1 MKEADCRQRL
11 MRRETPREYESGW
24 VSGIPFY
31 RGFEIAERAE
41 RFEGRLTY
49 DTALE
54 IPLCFFNTG
63 LDAEAAVA
71 QIEHP
76 CDEGERP
83 DIAMNMFAPG
93 PRLAEIKREPCPVAA
108 EGVGPPY
115 HAHTSDAERQTV
127 LSRFTAP
134 SSD

>member
-1 MKEADCRQRL
+1 MCGK
-11 MRRETPREYESGW
+11 TPRENEGGW
-24 VSGIPFY
+24 IVCIPPC

-41 RFEGRLTY
+41 CLEGRLTY

-76 CDEGERP
+76 CDERERP
-83 DIAMNMFAPG
+83 EIAMNMFAPG
-93 PRLAEIKREPCPVAA
+93 PRLAEIIREPCPVAA
-108 EGVGPPY
+108 EGVGPSY
-115 HAHTSDAERQTV
+115 HAHTSDAERQAV
-127 LSRFTAP
+127 LPRFTAP
-134 SSD
+134 SSG